1 MKKIFSF
8 ILVAISCALVAF
20 SCTKED
26 GISDG
31 KPAGEDVNP
40 TQPAGEKMSITA
52 ELPVMRV
59 SFDPEFDANH
69 NPTEMSHA
77 WESGDKLRVV
87 DASNES
93 NYRDFELV
101 GGVGTA
107 TGVFSGEPIAAA
119 SYNVTVIPAASPSSL
134 EATQTQIED
143 GSTSHLKFVASASG
157 VTDLKNFTLNE
168 TSSIIG
174 FIVKL
179 PAGATET
186 INQVDI
192 VKSTDDFTTSST
204 LTINLGSAA
213 DANNDDI
220 LEVYANIPSGW
231 AIAAGTKMFLRFKN
245 TAPAAAHSVYTRY
258 QEFASAAT
266 ITPGKFN
273 FIKMNCVNIDKYAG
287 KDDNGTSAHPYLIA
301 DPYQVAS
308 INGLATGGQTTYFKM
323 IDNVDMTGVTH
334 IYINTNS
341 GYTQAVNFDGNSK
354 TISNLGT
361 CLFYVFKGSIQNLT
375 LSDSNVGTKRGIFAE
390 YCQGEGH
397 TITNVDII
405 GGSMATTSNN
415 GGALIGRINNGSGT
429 TVTITDCD
437 VTNTTVSGAA
447 QTGGLVGSAEAQ
459 IVVNNCTVSQS
470 GSGTSSVTASGANSG
485 GLIGQTT
492 AVANITDCTVSGVNV
507 TGTEVVGGVIGY
519 VNSASTVSGCTY
531 TGGTVKATAKWCGG
545 AIGSIGEFAAEISD
559 CHVENATVTSSSD
572 RLGGFVGQVAKDG
585 TVKGCSVGTN
595 SQRVTVASTMGAN
608 TANSGG
614 FAGVCYGTITKNG
627 DVHNTAYVKITS
639 NNTDASKYVNISG
652 FAAYVE
658 KATIEY
664 SDADADLSGVK
675 GQQVGGFSS
684 EVTAAAG
691 CKFDHCTANATVNSG
706 ANYAAGFIANAK
718 AAAHTITNCSSSG
731 SISGAATVAGFVGFA
746 AQGTW
751 TNNSTSCTV
760 TASGGNSG
768 GFAGQLN
775 GSVTVSRCY
784 TTGSVTGNGNV
795 CGGFTGI
802 ASNGATI
809 NDCYST
815 SNLGGGTRKRGGI
828 AGYVDAG
835 TVSINRCYTTS
846 NISNNFEMGGL
857 VGFVNVETF
866 TMTKCAAWNETLV
879 ASSRGASNWSSAACV
894 GVTYLTCTLTDNYR
908 NPNMDT
914 LMYWGTNSQCS
925 INLPTSFQHPDVS
938 TSAPL
943 TDSTG
948 ATVTHANNRPYQGKC
963 DASKTLSQLASTTL
977 GWSSDIWDFTGD
989 LPTLK

>member
-8 ILVAISCALVAF
+8 ILVAISCALVTF

-52 ELPVMRV
+52 ELPVMKV

-69 NPTEMSHA
+69 NPTEMSHT

-93 NYRDFELV
+93 NYQDFELV
-101 GGVGTA
+101 GGVGTT

-245 TAPAAAHSVYTRY
+245 TAQSAAHSVYTRY

-308 INGLATGGQTTYFKM
+308 INDLATGGQTTYFKM

-334 IYINTNS
+334 NSINTNS

-375 LSDSNVGTKRGIFAE
+375 LSDSNVGNKRGIFAE
-390 YCQGEGH
+390 FCQGEGH

-405 GGSMATTSNN
+405 GGSMATTSAN

-429 TVTITDCD
+429 TVTIKDCD
-437 VTNTTVSGAA
+437 ITNTTVSGAA
-447 QTGGLVGSAEAQ
+447 ATGGF
-459 IVVNNCTVSQS
+459 
-470 GSGTSSVTASGANSG
+470 
-485 GLIGQTT
+485 
-492 AVANITDCTVSGVNV
+492 
-507 TGTEVVGGVIGY
+507 IGY
-519 VNSASTVSGCTY
+519 VQAQVKIDDCTTAANVSGSDNNVGGFIGNFAAAGTITGCSAS
-531 TGGTVKATAKWCGG
+531 GTVTNT
-545 AIGSIGEFAAEISD
+545 GSSKQS
-559 CHVENATVTSSSD
+559 C
-572 RLGGFVGQVAKDG
+572 GGFVGNMNSAGDREISKCYATGNYSPSGNGAGGFVGKIEGSQTSNYSIHDCYATG
-585 TVKGCSVGTN
+585 NWVGTN
-595 SQRVTVASTMGAN
+595 LHYIGSFVGWIQKTAGTVTITNCYGSGTVYVGYGYRH
-608 TANSGG
+608 GG
-614 FAGVCYGTITKNG
+614 FAGGIDAAITTIQKCAG
-627 DVHNTAYVKITS
+627 WS
-639 NNTDASKYVNISG
+639 SQ
-652 FAAYVE
+652 
-658 KATIEY
+658 
-664 SDADADLSGVK
+664 VK
-675 GQQVGGFSS
+675 GQTSVG
-684 EVTAAAG
+684 
-691 CKFDHCTANATVNSG
+691 
-706 ANYAAGFIANAK
+706 
-718 AAAHTITNCSSSG
+718 
-731 SISGAATVAGFVGFA
+731 
-746 AQGTW
+746 
-751 TNNSTSCTV
+751 
-760 TASGGNSG
+760 
-768 GFAGQLN
+768 
-775 GSVTVSRCY
+775 
-784 TTGSVTGNGNV
+784 
-795 CGGFTGI
+795 
-802 ASNGATI
+802 
-809 NDCYST
+809 
-815 SNLGGGTRKRGGI
+815 
-828 AGYVDAG
+828 
-835 TVSINRCYTTS
+835 
-846 NISNNFEMGGL
+846 
-857 VGFVNVETF
+857 
-866 TMTKCAAWNETLV
+866 
-879 ASSRGASNWSSAACV
+879 NWSSGAVV
-894 GVTYLTCTLTDNYR
+894 GVAFPICTLTDNYR
-908 NPNMDT
+908 KPGME
-914 LMYWGTNSQCS
+914 LLAYWGNNSQTK
-925 INLPTSFQHPDVS
+925 LLTDDFQHENVS
-938 TSAPL
+938 STNPLWTYDSSGSFVQTTKTTLDYSDGSAIF
-943 TDSTG
+943 
-948 ATVTHANNRPYQGKC
+948 AYQGKC